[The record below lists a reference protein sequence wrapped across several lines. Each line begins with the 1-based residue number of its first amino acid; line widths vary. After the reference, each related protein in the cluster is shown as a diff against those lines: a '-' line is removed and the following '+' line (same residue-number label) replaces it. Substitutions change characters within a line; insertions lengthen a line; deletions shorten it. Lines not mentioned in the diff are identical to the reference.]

1 MLTIKI
7 KWFLF
12 ILIFSFQFY
21 SFAQE
26 IKSIKIA
33 DLEKIIDKKNDTL
46 KVINFWASWCVPC
59 IKELPHFVKIASE
72 MKQKPIQFIFVAI
85 EDTPEKA
92 LNILKKKKIEIH
104 SFLLD
109 EDKANEWI
117 DKIDKNWDGTIPFT
131 LIIAPNNQRKIHQ
144 GELTEEELKKIII
157 K

>member
-7 KWFLF
+7 KSFLF

-21 SFAQE
+21 LSAQE

-92 LNILKKKKIEIH
+92 VNILKKKKIEIN

>member
-12 ILIFSFQFY
+12 ILIFSLQFHL
-21 SFAQE
+21 SAQE

-85 EDTPEKA
+85 EDTPTKA
-92 LNILKKKKIEIH
+92 LNILKKKKIEIN

-131 LIIAPNNQRKIHQ
+131 LIIAPNNKRKIHQ

>member
-1 MLTIKI
+1 
-7 KWFLF
+7 
-12 ILIFSFQFY
+12 
-21 SFAQE
+21 
-26 IKSIKIA
+26 
-33 DLEKIIDKKNDTL
+33 